1 MNQDMATLDK
11 QLAAM
16 IQEQSAK
23 AHQIAEDGRMAVAD
37 MNARIEAVKSVRVQ
51 IPDIP
56 VVKIPQIPKF

>member
-1 MNQDMATLDK
+1 MNKDMDTLDK

-16 IQEQSAK
+16 IKEQAAK
-23 AHQIAEDGRMAVAD
+23 AHQIAEDGRKAVAD
-37 MNARIEAVKSVRVQ
+37 VNARVAAVKNVRVQ